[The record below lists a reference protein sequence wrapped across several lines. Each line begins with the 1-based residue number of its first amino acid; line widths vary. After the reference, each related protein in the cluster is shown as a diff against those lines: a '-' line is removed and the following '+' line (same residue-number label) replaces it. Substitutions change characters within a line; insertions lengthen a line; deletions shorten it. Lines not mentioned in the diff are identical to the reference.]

1 MELIISNSNDMNKQT
16 TEIRDLLSLI
26 LNKLEAIELKI
37 ERQADDIK
45 TYIKQHELDLETS
58 KLLMAQ
64 QKATKTSIEIL
75 RDEID
80 ELHQVVKLI
89 FNEIGLNQNK
99 EEQ

>member
-1 MELIISNSNDMNKQT
+1 
-16 TEIRDLLSLI
+16 
-26 LNKLEAIELKI
+26 
-37 ERQADDIK
+37 
-45 TYIKQHELDLETS
+45 
-58 KLLMAQ
+58 MAQ
-64 QKATKTSIEIL
+64 TKTSVEIL